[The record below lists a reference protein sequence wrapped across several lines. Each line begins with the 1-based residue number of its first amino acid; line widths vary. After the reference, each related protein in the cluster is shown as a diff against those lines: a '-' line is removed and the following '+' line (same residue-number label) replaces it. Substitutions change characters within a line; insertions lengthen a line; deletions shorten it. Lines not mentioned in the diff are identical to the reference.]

1 MNKSLLRSCSLLAGV
16 CVVLTAVWVTTIRA
30 QKSASDGAWQQST
43 SPSIRMG
50 VKGKEGQVE
59 AYDALFTVSTLDY
72 PNGRIW
78 HEIKKRV
85 AAGQFSYL
93 YFPEDLHVKALPGKY
108 EWTCTVGN
116 EVVARGQFEY
126 TGESGQ
132 NNQVKVLK

>member
-1 MNKSLLRSCSLLAGV
+1 MSKSRLRTCSLLAGV

-30 QKSASDGAWQQST
+30 QKSASDPAWQQSM
-43 SPSIRMG
+43 SPSIRIG
-50 VKGKEGQVE
+50 VKGKEGTVE

-72 PNGRIW
+72 PNGRLS
-78 HEIKKRV
+78 HEIRERV
-85 AAGQFSYL
+85 APGQFTYL

-132 NNQVKVLK
+132 TNEVKVLK